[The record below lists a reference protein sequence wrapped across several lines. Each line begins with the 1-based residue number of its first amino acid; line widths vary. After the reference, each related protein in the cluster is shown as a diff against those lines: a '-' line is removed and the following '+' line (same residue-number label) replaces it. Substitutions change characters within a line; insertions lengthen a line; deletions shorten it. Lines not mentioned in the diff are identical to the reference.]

1 MKRCAALTK
10 GGGRCQR
17 IASDGSGY
25 CYSHDPAMAEER
37 RRNAQR
43 AGQAGGRGR
52 PGAGASAELATVKA
66 ELRDVIADVRDG
78 SLDRGTGAVIGGLY
92 NTLLRALEVQR
103 RWYEADVLEARIE
116 ALEAEREQ
124 EQGGSR
130 WRA

>member
-1 MKRCAALTK
+1 VRRCEALK
-10 GGGRCQR
+10 G
-17 IASDGSGY
+17 DGSRCKARAMEGY
-25 CYSHDPAMAEER
+25 QWCFNHRPDLAETR

>member
-37 RRNAQR
+37 HRNAQR

-52 PGAGASAELATVKA
+52 PGAGASGELATVKA

-92 NTLLRALEVQR
+92 NTLLRSLELQR
-103 RWYEADVLEARIE
+103 KWFEADELERRLAVLEEQAE
-116 ALEAEREQ
+116 QEREASSW
-124 EQGGSR
+124 G
-130 WRA
+130 